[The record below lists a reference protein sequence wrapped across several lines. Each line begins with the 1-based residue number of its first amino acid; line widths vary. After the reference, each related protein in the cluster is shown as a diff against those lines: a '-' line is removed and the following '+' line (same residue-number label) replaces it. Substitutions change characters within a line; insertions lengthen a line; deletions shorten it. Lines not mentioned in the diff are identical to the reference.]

1 MTSLKKNAMVL
12 KIADGALQNKDVF
25 FQILL
30 KLIIANKLIHIFLKN
45 LMKNMILIA
54 IIIMYIMTKYS
65 NKIKEHDLILANGIF
80 KYSEIDSSNN
90 LPGIKITT

>member
-1 MTSLKKNAMVL
+1 MVL

-25 FQILL
+25 LQILL

-65 NKIKEHDLILANGIF
+65 NKNKEHDLILANGIF